1 MNKLSGKIV
10 SINNN
15 EHISIV
21 EVDVE
26 GDIFRSIIIETPAS
40 VPFLKVGAQIKIMFK
55 ETEVIIAKNFSG
67 LISIQNKV
75 RCKIN
80 GIQKGKFLSKIELN
94 FKDRNI
100 YSVITSDSVERL
112 DLKLNEKVYA
122 LIKTNEIMI
131 AP

>member
-26 GDIFRSIIIETPAS
+26 GDIFKSIIIETPAS

-67 LISIQNKV
+67 FISVQNQV